1 MAAISSI
8 GKEATQAVG
17 NIGEDKNDIEALVK
31 YKAALEEKYSKKL
44 QKNKEKW
51 EKQSA
56 NKSEAEKQKLAEKYR
71 KATQKQAE
79 KDEKDIKRKAAEY
92 ERELAKQS
100 ALEKKEAENELN
112 ELKRQNAENLGKSIK
127 NTNAGTKAA
136 FNAASKMQ
144 DALFSSV
151 DKYLDIYSN
160 YMSAIETRVQGLG
173 DAYGFGAMDK
183 KIRQNTALSPFVKYT
198 SVMENLNRLVE
209 LGIADNLTER
219 AFLATISDKIA
230 TTFDAAEASM
240 LEIIRIQQK
249 DTTKSR
255 LGMEAELTKL
265 FNANFGDTSYLS
277 ESFDSVQAALIDV
290 SSQLSA
296 ENAVELEYQVQKWLG
311 SLGAVGV
318 SSNTLSSLAQGI
330 NYLGTGNI
338 DALQGNTSLQN
349 LLVMAANRAGLDY
362 SSMLSGGINSKDTN
376 ALLYSVVKYI
386 QDISQ
391 GNNNVVK
398 QQYADLFGITI
409 SDMRAFQNL
418 NESTLAQLYSNG
430 MSYGDTLTSLNNELG
445 TVYKR
450 MHLSEMINNLMD
462 NVMASVGTGI
472 ANNVGVFATYKAFDM
487 LEKITGGIELPFIS
501 ALGTGVDLNMSLEGI
516 AKTGIL
522 GITAAVELINGL
534 IGLSNGGALRLDNW
548 SMGDRQKGG
557 YVGFQSAETL
567 DVNKS
572 STNYVSSG
580 NEMGIQQSLNDTQKE
595 TGKQVQGSDTSEG
608 EKLQQLIESIEYYLV
623 QGGSNGK
630 PLHVTIE
637 SANEAFY
644 QAIRPYGGII

>member
-409 SDMRAFQNL
+409 
-418 NESTLAQLYSNG
+418 
-430 MSYGDTLTSLNNELG
+430 
-445 TVYKR
+445 
-450 MHLSEMINNLMD
+450 
-462 NVMASVGTGI
+462 
-472 ANNVGVFATYKAFDM
+472 
-487 LEKITGGIELPFIS
+487 
-501 ALGTGVDLNMSLEGI
+501 
-516 AKTGIL
+516 
-522 GITAAVELINGL
+522 
-534 IGLSNGGALRLDNW
+534 
-548 SMGDRQKGG
+548 
-557 YVGFQSAETL
+557 
-567 DVNKS
+567 
-572 STNYVSSG
+572 
-580 NEMGIQQSLNDTQKE
+580 
-595 TGKQVQGSDTSEG
+595 
-608 EKLQQLIESIEYYLV
+608 
-623 QGGSNGK
+623 
-630 PLHVTIE
+630 
-637 SANEAFY
+637 
-644 QAIRPYGGII
+644 